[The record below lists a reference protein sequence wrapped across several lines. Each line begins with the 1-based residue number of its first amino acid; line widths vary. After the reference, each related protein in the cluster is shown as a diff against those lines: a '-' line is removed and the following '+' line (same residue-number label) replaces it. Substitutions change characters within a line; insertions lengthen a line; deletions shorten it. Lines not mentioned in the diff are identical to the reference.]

1 MEWIKLRSVRSTWW
15 LAIAAVLAMAATGV
29 GVGLGYR
36 GHQPVA
42 TAAQIV
48 DNSLGG
54 SVLAQLFLGALGALV
69 VTSEYSSGTI
79 RATFAAVPR
88 RSVVLTAK
96 VLVLG
101 GAAMAVG
108 LVASFAGYLAGQLTI
123 TGSPVPHASLADPLV
138 LRATLLTGVYLGVM
152 GVIGLAFGA
161 IIRHSGGAI
170 GTLFGGLFVP
180 MILAGLFAD
189 SSLPVGRFV
198 PNLML
203 LNSISV
209 TTVVPGML
217 VAWLATLVMVGYAA
231 IGLALAALLLTRRD
245 V

>member
-1 MEWIKLRSVRSTWW
+1 
-15 LAIAAVLAMAATGV
+15 
-29 GVGLGYR
+29 
-36 GHQPVA
+36 
-42 TAAQIV
+42 
-48 DNSLGG
+48 
-54 SVLAQLFLGALGALV
+54 
-69 VTSEYSSGTI
+69 
-79 RATFAAVPR
+79 
-88 RSVVLTAK
+88 
-96 VLVLG
+96 
-101 GAAMAVG
+101 
-108 LVASFAGYLAGQLTI
+108 
-123 TGSPVPHASLADPLV
+123 
-138 LRATLLTGVYLGVM
+138 M